1 MQVIAMAGLAQCGK
15 TTLAKDIARIA
26 FERGMK
32 PKMMSFAGALKRASA
47 EIGATKEEQPALYR
61 KFCQQVGG
69 MMRDPAYI
77 PGVTGPDYWVN
88 LTTAECRKVAES
100 EGRVLGGSRPPYVG
114 GTFHENVLIFDDVRF
129 MNELETLRKM
139 GAITI
144 YVDRETELPDPSAK
158 FREDVSEK
166 MAYDMKADGD
176 LRQANFNYTVSSTGN
191 MATYLTRVRPFI
203 PVWLG
208 LEVLGIPKFPENQR

>member
-1 MQVIAMAGLAQCGK
+1 MQIIAAAGLAQCGK
-15 TTLAKDIARIA
+15 TTLAKEISRVA

-32 PKMMSFAGALKRASA
+32 PKMMSFAGALKTASA
-47 EIGATKEEQPALYR
+47 SIGASKEEQPALYR

-69 MMRDPAYI
+69 MMRDPEYV

-88 LTTAECRKVAES
+88 LTATEIKKMAEA
-100 EGRVLGGSRPPYVG
+100 EGRVIGSHRPPYVG
-114 GTFHENVLIFDDVRF
+114 GTFHETVLIFDDVRF
-129 MNELETLRKM
+129 GNEVDTLRRM
-139 GAITI
+139 GAVMI
-144 YVDRETELPDPSAK
+144 YVDRETELPDPNAK

-176 LRQANFNYTVSSTGN
+176 LRMANFAYTVNSTGD
-191 MATYLTRVRPFI
+191 MESYLTRVRPFI

-208 LEVLGIPKFPENQR
+208 LEVLGIPKFPENQ